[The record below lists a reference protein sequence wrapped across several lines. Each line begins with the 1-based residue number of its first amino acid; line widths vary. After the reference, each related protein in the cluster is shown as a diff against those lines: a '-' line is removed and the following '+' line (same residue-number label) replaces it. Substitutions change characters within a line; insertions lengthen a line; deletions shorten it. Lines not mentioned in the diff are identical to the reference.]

1 MHLAPGNNFQAF
13 DEFGRLRPSM
23 GLHQPHDD
31 IDPLF
36 EQAVAFLEHLPGF
49 SHPRPVTEID
59 LQLPALGAANQSQEA
74 EGSLLCHVTGPKAHP
89 APN

>member
-1 MHLAPGNNFQAF
+1 MHLAPGNDFQAF

-36 EQAVAFLEHLPGF
+36 EQAVPFLEHLPGL
-49 SHPRPVTEID
+49 SHPRPVAEID
-59 LQLPALGAANQSQEA
+59 LQLPALGAADQAQEA
-74 EGSLLCHVTGPKAHP
+74 EGFLFCHVI
-89 APN
+89 